1 MLKSLRKQAGTAF
14 PVPQVRSG
22 YRDPNKNAAVG
33 GANDSE
39 HTRGNAVDIDVTGWT
54 EDQKKSF
61 LRQAIAAGARGVG
74 VYPSGNSIHLDV
86 RETPMIWGMS
96 QRGPYRRMELH
107 EAPPW
112 AREDLGKLLG
122 SASDPTMWQ
131 PRFKAGSVQDQITQA
146 AAKAGLPPS
155 FALAIAGQESSFD
168 PNKVN
173 SQTDARGLFQFI
185 PSTRQGFGVPD
196 NAPVE
201 VQVEKG
207 VAFVKRMYD
216 RAKDALGREPTAGE
230 VYVLHYQGEG
240 AGAAILKNPA
250 ASFRQTLNAAR
261 PDFVKDGMGWGDFVV
276 SKNPWLREVQTNQQF
291 LSLASTKMG
300 TQLRNLGGPQ
310 ASTPIGGTGRSS
322 ISYDR
327 MDAPQP
333 ISQAA
338 EAEARRRSEA
348 QLQRWDWW
356 QTTKE
361 AATRESALSW
371 ISTEDS
377 KFIYDPDFK
386 LTKDRLKEATKG
398 LDERYWGYFER
409 ARSGEHLAFLREQ
422 VDKEVNYE
430 RQLAAKG
437 VGGMALRMSAAILDP
452 AGWALVA
459 ATGPLIG
466 GAAKGDRLRRMGILA
481 AEGAAANIAL
491 SYPQFLNRPGQE
503 LDDLIMAGAM
513 GAAFGSAFGAIGKPR
528 IDPDLARQT
537 DSATK
542 AMMRDYDSSVSPGA
556 MGAASADLREPLR
569 MDTADVLSSQLDQE
583 IRRPGMGFMRKI
595 LSAVGMED
603 FASALSR
610 SDNELVAAAGNRL
623 VQDAVGSADKEMT
636 TFFSVSEKQR
646 KLYLNADTLFMNTY
660 RDAYTGWAK
669 EREVGMLGHG
679 RAQTEFNELV
689 TAAVRSTNPLEQI
702 DPHVSK
708 AAETFREMTERYARL
723 AADPGLLDGNPG
735 LYKAVRGFED
745 GAIPPSRTYA
755 PRFVHWAKLQEAL
768 ETHGDKALRVAVR
781 QSIQA
786 ANKEIEKELADKLAG
801 TWLKKHRE
809 VQAGMNSNFTE
820 ALSGRN
826 TQAFREALLDEGYDL
841 GTIERLLNVLKPG
854 KDSDAGAHARAKHRL
869 LMDENFVAQLPNG
882 QLRISDLFDNDI
894 VRLSRMYNRQ
904 MSAQVSMA
912 TFRIENPLWA
922 KTMGA
927 EGEAVERF
935 LIDGISSRGD
945 WDNFLQK
952 VRGVY
957 DEKKVKGTT
966 RDYELK
972 NLQRVYELITGTPHA
987 LEAGNLGFFIRTLQ
1001 KFNFARVMNQVGFAQ
1016 IGEFGN
1022 ILGQAGTKATMEAMP
1037 MYKRLSLDAS
1047 TGQMSPVLA
1056 REIVYMTSAGTDW
1069 VRSFANGVDEFGSQH
1084 TITGYSKTAQ
1094 RVDETLDSAGR
1105 VTSAISLMAPIN
1117 YQLQRIAAGA
1127 AVARF
1132 ANMAGEKATMS
1143 AQRLRHL
1150 GLSDDM
1156 TKRVLA
1162 EIKEKAGRVSLGE
1175 DISGANIN
1183 ALNLD
1188 KWEPQAR
1195 AAFENS
1201 IWRWSRTMIQEND
1214 VGQMSLV
1221 TSNPIGKLFFQFRS
1235 FMLAAYTKQTLHSIH
1250 MRDWPAFTSFMF
1262 SMVFGGL
1269 AFSAQTYLQ
1278 SIGRSDQ
1285 QQFLT
1290 EKLGDDD
1297 KGSMEKKLAL
1307 AAFQRTGAS
1316 SLFPMMADQMTWMA
1330 GFDPLFA
1337 ARSTSLP
1344 SQGLVSNPTL
1354 SLVDNILMSTRS
1366 LTNGEYSQTDA
1377 RRQAS
1382 LSLFQNF
1389 LPFQWTLNSFISDL
1403 PEPARR

>member
-1 MLKSLRKQAGTAF
+1 MLKFLRTEAGTAF
-14 PVPQVRSG
+14 PKPKVISG
-22 YRDPNKNAAVG
+22 FRDPNRNAAVG

-54 EDQKKSF
+54 DDQKKAF
-61 LRQAIAAGARGVG
+61 LRSAIAAGARGVG

-86 RETPMIWGMS
+86 RQTPMIWGMS
-96 QRGPYRRMELH
+96 NRGPYRRMEVH

-112 AREDLGKLLG
+112 AREDLGKLV
-122 SASDPTMWQ
+122 ASEGDPTMWR
-131 PRFKAGSVQDQITQA
+131 PSFKAGSVQDRITQA
-146 AAKAGLPPS
+146 AARVGLPPS

-168 PNKVN
+168 PAKVN
-173 SQTDARGLFQFI
+173 SDTDARGLFQFI
-185 PSTRQGFGVPD
+185 PATRKSFGVPD
-196 NAPVE
+196 DAPVE
-201 VQVEKG
+201 VQIEKG
-207 VAFVKRMYD
+207 VSFVKRMYD
-216 RAKDALGREPTAGE
+216 RAKDVLGREPTAGE

-276 SKNPWLREVQTNQQF
+276 SKNPWLRTVETNQQF
-291 LSLASTKMG
+291 ISFAGTKMG
-300 TQLRNLGGPQ
+300 TQLRGLGGPQ

-327 MDAPQP
+327 MDAPAP

-361 AATRESALSW
+361 SVTRESALSW

-377 KFIYDPDFK
+377 KFIYDPEFK

-422 VDKEVNYE
+422 VDKEVDYE

-437 VGGMALRMSAAILDP
+437 VGGTALRMAAAILDP

-466 GAAKGDRLRRMGILA
+466 GAAKGDRLRRMGVLA
-481 AEGAAANIAL
+481 AEGAAANVAL
-491 SYPQFLNRPGQE
+491 SIPQYLNRPGQE

-513 GAAFGSAFGAIGKPR
+513 GAAFGSAFGAIGKPQ
-528 IDPDLARQT
+528 IAPDLARDT
-537 DSATK
+537 DK
-542 AMMRDYDSSVSPGA
+542 AAKELLRDFDGSVSPGA
-556 MGAASADLREPLR
+556 MGAASAGLREPLR
-569 MDTADVLSSQLDQE
+569 MDTADVMSSGLDQE
-583 IRRPGMGFMRKI
+583 VRRPGMETARKV
-595 LSAVGMED
+595 LSIIGMED
-603 FASALSR
+603 FFSALSR
-610 SDNELVAAAGNRL
+610 SDNELVAASAKL
-623 VQDAVGSADKEMT
+623 VQNAVGAANKEQT
-636 TFFSVSEKQR
+636 TIFSISEKQT
-646 KLYLNADTLFMNTY
+646 KLFRQVDTEFMESY
-660 RDAYTGWAK
+660 RDSYTKWAK
-669 EREVGMLGHG
+669 EREVGLMGHG
-679 RAQTEFNELV
+679 RAQSEFNELV
-689 TAAVRSTNPLEQI
+689 TAAVRSTNPMEQF

-708 AAETFREMTERYARL
+708 MAETFRSITDRYAKL
-723 AADPGLLDGNPG
+723 AADPGLLDGVSG
-735 LYKAVRGFED
+735 QYKAVRGFED

-768 ETHGDKALRVAVR
+768 EAHGDQAIRVAVR
-781 QSIQA
+781 QSIQS
-786 ANKEIEKELADKLAG
+786 ANKEIEKGLADKLAG

-809 VQAGMNSNFTE
+809 VQAGLNSNFTE

-826 TQAFREALLDEGYDL
+826 MQAFRETLLDEGYDL
-841 GTIERLLNVLKPG
+841 GTIERLINVLKPG
-854 KDSDAGAHARAKHRL
+854 KDSDAGAVARAKHRL

-882 QLRISDLFDNDI
+882 QLRMSDLFDNDI

-904 MSAQVSMA
+904 MSAQVAMA

-922 KTMGA
+922 KTMGK
-927 EGEAVERF
+927 EGEAVEQW
-935 LIDGISSRGD
+935 LVDGMSSRSD

-957 DEKKVKGTT
+957 DEKGIKGTT
-966 RDYELK
+966 RDYEMK
-972 NLQRVYELITGTPHA
+972 NLQRVYDLIVGVPHA
-987 LEAGNLGFFIRTLQ
+987 QDAGNLGFFIRSLQ

-1016 IGEFGN
+1016 IAEFGN
-1022 ILGQAGTKATMEAMP
+1022 ILGQAGTRATMEAMP
-1037 MYKRLSLDAS
+1037 MFKRLSLDAS
-1047 TGQMSPVLA
+1047 TGQMSPQLA

-1069 VRSFANGVDEFGSQH
+1069 VRSFAHGVDDLGSMH
-1084 TITGYSKTAQ
+1084 NVTGYSKTAQ

-1132 ANMAGEKATMS
+1132 ANMAGESATMS

-1188 KWEPQAR
+1188 SWNPQVR

-1201 IWRWSRTMIQEND
+1201 IWRWSRMMIQEND
-1214 VGQMSLV
+1214 IGQMSLI
-1221 TSNPIGKLFFQFRS
+1221 TSTPIGKLFFQFRS

-1262 SMVFGGL
+1262 SMVFGGI
-1269 AFSAQTYLQ
+1269 AYSAQTYLQ

-1285 QQFLT
+1285 QDFLT
-1290 EKLGDDD
+1290 QKLGDDD

-1307 AAFQRTGAS
+1307 AAFQRTGAAS
-1316 SLFPMMADQMTWMA
+1316 VIPMLADQMTWMA
-1330 GFDPLFA
+1330 GMDPLFA
-1337 ARSTSLP
+1337 ARTTSLP

-1354 SLVDNILMSTRS
+1354 SLVDNVLMSTRS
-1366 LTNGEYSQTDA
+1366 MFTGEYSQTDA

-1382 LSLFQNF
+1382 LLLFQNF

-1403 PEPARR
+1403 PEPQRR